1 MKEKL
6 HVIGPGNDF
15 LHMIPEAQPTKAK
28 MNKRDY
34 IKLNSFCIAMD
45 TIKKMKRQP
54 MEWENITANHIHD
67 KELASKIYKKLLQ
80 LNS

>member
-1 MKEKL
+1 M

-15 LHMIPEAQPTKAK
+15 SHMIPESQTTIAK

-54 MEWENITANHIHD
+54 MEWENITANHTHD